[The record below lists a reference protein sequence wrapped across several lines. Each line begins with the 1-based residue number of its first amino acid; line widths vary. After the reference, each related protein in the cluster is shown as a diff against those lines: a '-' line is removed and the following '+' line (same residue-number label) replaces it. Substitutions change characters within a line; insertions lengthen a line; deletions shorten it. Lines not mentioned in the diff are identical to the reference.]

1 MKRAGLVLTL
11 LFFCVLA
18 QSMVGCGEGTWTN
31 LGPTGDLP
39 SARSTSM
46 VCDAASAK
54 VILFGGHAMERYPD
68 TACGDTWAYDPTAN
82 TWTNLHPAGDVPSA
96 RQGHSMTYDSASGK
110 VILFGGWN
118 GGADFNDT
126 WAYDPETNE
135 WTNLKPSGDLPPA
148 ASAYSVAYDSTSDKV
163 ILFGGISGEEYPG
176 TCHNDTWAY
185 DPTANTWTNLHPA
198 GSLPPVRWG
207 APMVYDPD
215 ADKVILFGGGDSGS
229 TSLGDTWGYDL
240 AANTGSS
247 STPAVTCR
255 APE

>member
-1 MKRAGLVLTL
+1 
-11 LFFCVLA
+11 
-18 QSMVGCGEGTWTN
+18 MVGCGEGTWTN

-68 TACGDTWAYDPTAN
+68 TACG
-82 TWTNLHPAGDVPSA
+82 
-96 RQGHSMTYDSASGK
+96 
-110 VILFGGWN
+110 
-118 GGADFNDT
+118 
-126 WAYDPETNE
+126 
-135 WTNLKPSGDLPPA
+135 
-148 ASAYSVAYDSTSDKV
+148 
-163 ILFGGISGEEYPG
+163 
-176 TCHNDTWAY
+176 DTWAY